1 MLSDAIRAHHDLLT
15 DDSATA
21 SQERLDEQQERRGLS
36 FGNRARCTVL
46 RARFLSVDEY
56 RFLRS
61 RTNVLLQAFDA
72 VYATRGALRV
82 ASWLYL
88 AVRNETKAEGAAHE
102 VRSLLS

>member
-61 RTNVLLQAFDA
+61 RTNALLPGIRRRLCNARRTPRCVVA
-72 VYATRGALRV
+72 IPRGQ
-82 ASWLYL
+82 
-88 AVRNETKAEGAAHE
+88 K
-102 VRSLLS
+102 